1 MKPSD
6 SRSYRRR
13 DSHSPSSTTATPGR
27 VRSASPIR
35 SPVRNPSSSSGF
47 VRGSNIGRNII
58 PPCNRCRSFKKKCS
72 RTFPSCNLCSHAGQT
87 CSYSAV
93 PTTPEAEA
101 VQLRARVQWLSD
113 YVNRHLLPSNHRTSI
128 EDVDTSADLA
138 SLLGRN
144 SGFGPTQINANSTTS
159 PQADGDSIDC
169 RVSFQSS
176 AVIHDP
182 GGDDASA
189 GTTARRFVD
198 AYFCNVDRAY
208 PLVNHTKVL
217 ENLESL
223 GNLRQRLRDS
233 QSTLL
238 YLIMSMGCKTIERAS
253 QVPLQT
259 AKRFEIA
266 YAEIIQEASAGVS
279 AYSIVGIAAR
289 QAIAIG
295 LARRAAEDDCCTPAG
310 TELRYRLYWSIF
322 ALDSMMAVSQG
333 LPAALPDNADV
344 PLPKLTVEEFASTER
359 ITYAKRLQ
367 TSRHVIQLRQLERRI
382 LEQVHLRSEAEIT
395 ELAPTDRRATLSSL
409 RASVKDWYS
418 QGCLMSPMGGDNST
432 IHNSTTWL
440 NARYYH
446 LLVLLYYP
454 NHFNSSAAA
463 ISNQNLQQF
472 AQRQLQATSTLLQ
485 QQQLPLNCHTLFR
498 LMPICLVLMY
508 SFIGACHSPDW
519 TTQTTFPF
527 LAKDEAAQVIGQF
540 SSVVSGGMSSFFLDK
555 TAFPF
560 GSARESGHIAVGS
573 NPAGAGEAAC
583 NNKKALFGFIKS
595 CTARLTSLMQEL
607 LGKSTCFQFI
617 DYPFD
622 NNNKLA
628 NDQTAPSPVPLD
640 RDKMDSLQQFGIQNN
655 TMIGYG

>member
-1 MKPSD
+1 MLLALYSLF
-6 SRSYRRR
+6 
-13 DSHSPSSTTATPGR
+13 HSA
-27 VRSASPIR
+27 
-35 SPVRNPSSSSGF
+35 
-47 VRGSNIGRNII
+47 
-58 PPCNRCRSFKKKCS
+58 
-72 RTFPSCNLCSHAGQT
+72 
-87 CSYSAV
+87 
-93 PTTPEAEA
+93 
-101 VQLRARVQWLSD
+101 
-113 YVNRHLLPSNHRTSI
+113 
-128 EDVDTSADLA
+128 
-138 SLLGRN
+138 
-144 SGFGPTQINANSTTS
+144 
-159 PQADGDSIDC
+159 
-169 RVSFQSS
+169 
-176 AVIHDP
+176 
-182 GGDDASA
+182 
-189 GTTARRFVD
+189 
-198 AYFCNVDRAY
+198 
-208 PLVNHTKVL
+208 
-217 ENLESL
+217 
-223 GNLRQRLRDS
+223 
-233 QSTLL
+233 
-238 YLIMSMGCKTIERAS
+238 RAS
-253 QVPLQT
+253 T
-259 AKRFEIA
+259 
-266 YAEIIQEASAGVS
+266 GVS

-344 PLPKLTVEEFASTER
+344 PLPKPTVEEFASTER

-472 AQRQLQATSTLLQ
+472 AQRQLQATSTLVQ
-485 QQQLPLNCHTLFR
+485 QQQLPLSRHTLFR

-527 LAKDEAAQVIGQF
+527 LAKDEVSVAQ
-540 SSVVSGGMSSFFLDK
+540 SVLE
-555 TAFPF
+555 AFP
-560 GSARESGHIAVGS
+560 S
-573 NPAGAGEAAC
+573 N
-583 NNKKALFGFIKS
+583 
-595 CTARLTSLMQEL
+595 
-607 LGKSTCFQFI
+607 
-617 DYPFD
+617 
-622 NNNKLA
+622 
-628 NDQTAPSPVPLD
+628 
-640 RDKMDSLQQFGIQNN
+640 
-655 TMIGYG
+655 